1 MPAIRSRR
9 LVRYGI
15 ALGATAVAF
24 AARWAMIP
32 LVPDGRYPFFTFAI
46 ALILVAWHAGFGP
59 SVVTFVTG
67 YLVGTWFF
75 VPPKHSFL
83 VVDTTAV
90 MGSLSF
96 VIISAI
102 VIMFARSMHLARER
116 ADAHARQAIQ
126 HQKQLEAEV
135 CERKRAEEEV
145 RRLNTGLEER
155 VRQRTAELVATNKE
169 LEAFTYSV
177 SHDLRAPLRHV
188 DGYAQIL
195 QEEYGK
201 ELTPGALKY
210 ATKIRLSSQNMG
222 KLVDD
227 LLNLSKIGKTELKRH
242 AVALN
247 PLVDE
252 VLASLKPEINGRQIE
267 WRIGK
272 LPTVECDAGLARVV
286 LSNLLGNAA
295 KYTRPRELA
304 TIEVD
309 QIEVDG
315 ESVIRVR
322 DNGVGFNMKY
332 ADKLFGVFQRLHRTE
347 EFEGTGVGLATVQRI
362 INKHGGR
369 IWAEA
374 EVNKGA
380 TFYFTMKPR
389 VNA

>member
-1 MPAIRSRR
+1 M
-9 LVRYGI
+9 
-15 ALGATAVAF
+15 
-24 AARWAMIP
+24 
-32 LVPDGRYPFFTFAI
+32 
-46 ALILVAWHAGFGP
+46 
-59 SVVTFVTG
+59 
-67 YLVGTWFF
+67 
-75 VPPKHSFL
+75 
-83 VVDTTAV
+83 
-90 MGSLSF
+90 
-96 VIISAI
+96 
-102 VIMFARSMHLARER
+102 
-116 ADAHARQAIQ
+116 
-126 HQKQLEAEV
+126 
-135 CERKRAEEEV
+135 
-145 RRLNTGLEER
+145 
-155 VRQRTAELVATNKE
+155 
-169 LEAFTYSV
+169 
-177 SHDLRAPLRHV
+177 

-227 LLNLSKIGKTELKRH
+227 LLNLSKIGKTELQRH

-252 VLASLKPEINGRQIE
+252 VLASLKPEINGRQVE

-369 IWAEA
+369 VWAEA